1 MANLPQERRPETAA
15 CKIVATSAPTAASDG
30 ELPYV
35 DRLKTPV
42 WVFDID
48 KSRVVWA
55 NLAALE
61 VWSAKT
67 LAELKERDL
76 RSGMSVSVAKRL
88 KQYQGD
94 FDKFNASFSELWTLY
109 PDDKPCTL
117 RVNYSG
123 IRLPDGRMAMFCE
136 GLEQYSESPETL
148 RSAEALLHAT
158 VMISLYGP
166 DDCPLYRNPAARAD
180 VSSAHETL
188 ASRFVDDADHNKI
201 MNALSQGGEGRLI
214 ARIRSVEGIRWH
226 EITARECRDAVTG
239 TSAILISEVDVS
251 HLKET
256 EEKARFLALHD
267 VLTGLLNRTY
277 VQHEFQTHLDAAKV
291 KGEQVGLLFIDL
303 DRFKN
308 INDSLGHAVGDELLI
323 KTARRLQSSVRETD
337 IVARVGGDEF
347 LVLLNGAG
355 DRESLDH
362 MAEGIREQLSQPL
375 SVGDCELQ
383 VTPSIGIGMFPDD
396 GQDMETLMKSAD
408 LALYEAKDSGRNCHR
423 YFSVALKERAETK
436 LETELSLRRALEQNE
451 FELFYQPRVA
461 IADNRIVGAEA
472 LVRWRHGAGG
482 LIGPDE
488 FISVCEE
495 TGLIEPLGAWVL
507 ENAARQQRA
516 WQDRGYDINVSVNL
530 SPRQFENDELLA
542 LIRRLIVETGCDPE
556 RIELEITESML
567 MGSDND
573 ITETLW
579 AITDLGF
586 SISIDDFG
594 TGYSNLSY
602 IQRYPVNS
610 LKIDRSF
617 IADLD
622 HNSAITKLI
631 ISMCDLINTK
641 VIAEGVETERQLD
654 WLRKNN
660 CQEYQGFLFS
670 RPITADE
677 FERLLVRANLRPEP
691 NFSLRQV
698 S

>member
-1 MANLPQERRPETAA
+1 MANLTQEQRPETAA
-15 CKIVATSAPTAASDG
+15 CETAAVSSRTAASDG
-30 ELPYV
+30 EPPYV

-48 KSRVVWA
+48 NSRVVWA

-67 LAELKERDL
+67 LAELEARDL
-76 RSGMSVSVAKRL
+76 RKDMSVSVAKRL

-94 FDKFNASFSELWTLY
+94 FEKSDASFSELWTLY
-109 PDDKPCTL
+109 PNGKPCTL

-123 IRLPDGRMAMFCE
+123 VRLTNGRMAMFCE

-166 DDCPLYRNPAARAD
+166 DGHALYRNPAARAD
-180 VSSAHETL
+180 INSAYETL
-188 ASRFVDDADHNKI
+188 ASRFVDEADHYKI
-201 MNALSQGGEGRLI
+201 RSALSRCGEGRLI
-214 ARIRSVEGIRWH
+214 ARVRSLDGIRWH

-239 TSAILISEVDVS
+239 SPAILISEVDVS

-256 EEKARFLALHD
+256 EEKARFLAHHD
-267 VLTGLLNRTY
+267 GLTGLLNRTY
-277 VQHEFQTHLDAAKV
+277 VQSEFQTLLDAAKV
-291 KGEQVGLLFIDL
+291 RGEQIGLLFVDL

-323 KTARRLQSSVRETD
+323 ETARRLQNAVRETD

-347 LVLLNGAG
+347 LILLNGAG
-355 DRESLDH
+355 DRECLDTL
-362 MAEGIREQLSQPL
+362 AQGIREELSQPVL
-375 SVGDCELQ
+375 IDDCELQ
-383 VTPSIGIGMFPDD
+383 VTPSIGISMFPDD
-396 GQDMETLMKSAD
+396 GQDIEALMKSAD

-423 YFSVALKERAETK
+423 YFSTALKERAETK
-436 LETELSLRRALEQNE
+436 LETELSLRRALEQDE

-461 IADNRIVGAEA
+461 IANNRIVGAEA
-472 LVRWRHGAGG
+472 LVRWRHGAKG

-507 ENAARQQRA
+507 ETAARQQKA
-516 WQDRGYDINVSVNL
+516 WQDRGYDIDVSVNL
-530 SPRQFENDELLA
+530 SPRQFENNALLP
-542 LIRRLIVETGCDPE
+542 LIRRIMAETGCNPE
-556 RIELEITESML
+556 HIELEITESML
-567 MGSDND
+567 MGSDKD
-573 ITETLW
+573 ITKTLW
-579 AITDLGF
+579 DLSNLGF

-631 ISMCDLINTK
+631 ISMCNLINTE
-641 VIAEGVETERQLD
+641 VVAEGVETEEQLD

-660 CQEYQGFLFS
+660 CHEYQGFLFS
-670 RPITADE
+670 RPITFDE
-677 FERLLVRANLRPEP
+677 FERLLVRTNVRPGP
-691 NFSLRQV
+691 HFPMLQV